1 MHADLSM
8 GSHGVVAPPD
18 EEPEEH
24 LSTSASAVAFCNMV
38 GAPPA
43 SGGGARRVAWDRG
56 RDDALV
62 FGQFRARTVPGAVW
76 RDAGA
81 SAQSWLA
88 VGSVSRALPEPVALV
103 GEGDWVERPGGKA
116 DVRDFVCLLS
126 GRRCYS

>member
-8 GSHGVVAPPD
+8 RSHGVVAPPD

-24 LSTSASAVAFCNMV
+24 LSTSASAVAFCNIV

-62 FGQFRARTVPGAVW
+62 FGQFRAHTIPTW
-76 RDAGA
+76 R
-81 SAQSWLA
+81 SAA
-88 VGSVSRALPEPVALV
+88 
-103 GEGDWVERPGGKA
+103 
-116 DVRDFVCLLS
+116 
-126 GRRCYS
+126 GRRSLCAIVVGGWQRFTCPSGARSSGGRG

>member
-1 MHADLSM
+1 MVLLHRQTRSLRSTCLPLLAPWHSAIWWAPLQRLAVEHVEL
-8 GSHGVVAPPD
+8 HGI
-18 EEPEEH
+18 
-24 LSTSASAVAFCNMV
+24 
-38 GAPPA
+38 
-43 SGGGARRVAWDRG
+43 GGATTRLSSDSFVPIPY
-56 RDDALV
+56 L
-62 FGQFRARTVPGAVW
+62 PGAVR

-88 VGSVSRALPEPVALV
+88 VGSVSRALQEPVALV